1 MELDEPASSTPARP
15 SAKPVAPLSGPT
27 AVRIALGTQLRRLR
41 EDRNVSVAEAAQV
54 IRATHSKISRLER
67 GRSGP
72 KQRDVA
78 DLLSLYGVA
87 DEVQRAQLLAL
98 ARQASTPG
106 WWQQYSDVVPDWFEL
121 YIGLER
127 AAAAIQAYEVQF
139 IHGLLQT
146 EEYARAVVRIG
157 REDVPAEQISRRVSV
172 RMTRQ
177 QLLTQPGPAE
187 VWAVLDEAALR
198 RSPGG
203 PELMSRQLEHL
214 LQVAELPNVTVQVV
228 PFGAGPHAAAG
239 GPFAILRFP
248 QPDVPDL
255 VYLEQLSSA
264 LYLDDPDD
272 VASYMA
278 VMRQLQVQAMTEA
291 DSTQLIHALL
301 WDS

>member
-1 MELDEPASSTPARP
+1 MTPDQPASSTSARP
-15 SAKPVAPLSGPT
+15 SAHPAGPLSGPT

-87 DEVQRAQLLAL
+87 DEAQREQLLAL

-127 AAAAIQAYEVQF
+127 AACAISVYEVQF

-146 EEYARAVVRIG
+146 EEYARAVVSIG
-157 REDVPAEQISRRVSV
+157 REGAPAEQINRRVSV
-172 RMTRQ
+172 RMQRQ
-177 QLLTQPGPAE
+177 QLLAQPDRAE
-187 VWAVLDEAALR
+187 VCAVLDEAALR

-203 PELMSRQLEHL
+203 PELMRAQLEHL
-214 LQVAELPNVTVQVV
+214 LQVAELTDVTIQVV
-228 PFGAGPHAAAG
+228 PFGAGSHAAAG
-239 GPFAILRFP
+239 GPFTILRFP
-248 QPDVPDL
+248 EPDVPDM

-264 LYLDDPDD
+264 LYLDDPGD

-278 VMRQLQVQAMTEA
+278 VMSQLQLQAMTEA
-291 DSTQLIHALL
+291 ASKQLIRRLL
-301 WDS
+301 REI

>member
-1 MELDEPASSTPARP
+1 M
-15 SAKPVAPLSGPT
+15 
-27 AVRIALGTQLRRLR
+27 RIALGTQLRRLR
-41 EDRNVSVAEAAQV
+41 EDRNVSVAEAARV

-87 DEVQRAQLLAL
+87 DQAQREQLLAL
-98 ARQASTPG
+98 ARQATAPG
-106 WWQQYSDVVPDWFEL
+106 WWQQYSDVVPDWLEL

-127 AAAAIQAYEVQF
+127 AACAISVYEVQF

-146 EEYARAVVRIG
+146 EDYARAVVSIG
-157 REDVPAEQISRRVSV
+157 RKGVPAEQISRRVSV
-172 RMTRQ
+172 RMKRQ
-177 QLLTQPGPAE
+177 QLLTQPGPADI
-187 VWAVLDEAALR
+187 WAVLDEAALR

-203 PELMSRQLEHL
+203 PELMRTQLEHL

-239 GPFAILRFP
+239 GPFTILRFP
-248 QPDVPDL
+248 EPDVPDM

-264 LYLDDPDD
+264 LYLDDPAA
-272 VASYMA
+272 VASYLA
-278 VMRQLQVQAMTEA
+278 VMSQLQVQAMTDA
-291 DSTQLIHALL
+291 ASKRLIRAMLL
-301 WDS
+301 QT

>member
-1 MELDEPASSTPARP
+1 MKPDQPASSTSARP
-15 SAKPVAPLSGPT
+15 SAHSAGSLSGPT

-41 EDRNVSVAEAAQV
+41 EDRNVSVAEAARV

-87 DEVQRAQLLAL
+87 DEAQREQLLAL

-127 AAAAIQAYEVQF
+127 AACAISVYELQF

-146 EEYARAVVRIG
+146 EEYARAVVSIG
-157 REDVPAEQISRRVSV
+157 REGVPAEQINRRVSV
-172 RMTRQ
+172 RMRRQ
-177 QLLTQPGPAE
+177 QLLTQPDSAE
-187 VWAVLDEAALR
+187 VCAVLDEAALR

-203 PELMSRQLEHL
+203 PKLMQTQLEHL
-214 LQVAELPNVTVQVV
+214 LQVAELTDVTIQVV
-228 PFGAGPHAAAG
+228 PFGAGSHAAAG
-239 GPFAILRFP
+239 GPFTILRFP
-248 QPDVPDL
+248 EPDVPDM

-264 LYLDDPDD
+264 LYLDDPGD

-278 VMRQLQVQAMTEA
+278 VMSQLQVQAMTEGA
-291 DSTQLIHALL
+291 SKQLIHALL
-301 WDS
+301 LQT